1 MSKLE
6 SELILC
12 EYAIYALFF
21 EPELTKL
28 AIDAIIKQFEVEVT
42 IIAVNAIFEQ

>member
-12 EYAIYALFF
+12 EYAIDALFF
-21 EPELTKL
+21 ELELTKL
-28 AIDAIIKQFEVEVT
+28 AIDAIIKQF
-42 IIAVNAIFEQ
+42 